1 VLARAAAKDENLHCF
16 NDLWRLTA
24 RRTDRVWMGTISLTL
39 WLFAPRIRR
48 YVIA

>member
-1 VLARAAAKDENLHCF
+1 MLARATAKDENLHCF
-16 NDLWRLTA
+16 NDLWRMTA
-24 RRTDRVWMGTISLTL
+24 TAHGQGLDGTISLTL